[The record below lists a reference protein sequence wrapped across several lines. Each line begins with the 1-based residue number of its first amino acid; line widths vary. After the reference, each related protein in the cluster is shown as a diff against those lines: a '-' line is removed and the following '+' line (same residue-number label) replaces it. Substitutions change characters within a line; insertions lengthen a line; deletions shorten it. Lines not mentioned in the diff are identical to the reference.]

1 MKIDPLEAHYWWRKN
16 EPAGA
21 LLNNLMVLFIVVP
34 IGLVMK
40 KFYVVSLIVFSFMV
54 PYGLFLRHL
63 AVRAVR
69 RWLEL
74 HREKIEEFHQEG
86 IISD

>member
-1 MKIDPLEAHYWWRKN
+1 VKIDPFEAHYWWRKN

-21 LLNNLMVLFIVVP
+21 ILNQLMVLFIVVP

-40 KFYVVSLIVFSFMV
+40 KFYVVSFVVFSFMV
-54 PYGLFLRHL
+54 PYGLFLRYL

-69 RWLEL
+69 RCLEL
-74 HREKIEEFHQEG
+74 HPEKSEEFQQEG
-86 IISD
+86 IVSD

>member
-1 MKIDPLEAHYWWRKN
+1 VKINPFEAHYWWRKN

-21 LLNNLMVLFIVVP
+21 LLNNLMILFIVVP
-34 IGLVMK
+34 IGLVMRN
-40 KFYVVSLIVFSFMV
+40 FYVLSFIVFSFMV
-54 PYGLFLRHL
+54 PYGLLLRHL

-69 RWLEL
+69 RMVEL
-74 HREKIEEFHQEG
+74 HPEKSREFEQQG